1 MISIF
6 LPYIHSV
13 FTISFANSLSIY
25 YESIILSMNSLS
37 IIKCYKSLAI
47 LISLWSKYVHLNSI
61 QYHFTIFIT
70 NSISLLRIHLDFDI
84 ICANRELTVLIVKSL
99 LIHCDYR
106 QFVLISIQT
115 HYFHGSF
122 TLNSLFL
129 SSWHFRYRELLWI
142 LYVYR

>member
-47 LISLWSKYVHLNSI
+47 LISLWSKYVHVNWI
-61 QYHFTIFIT
+61 QYQSTIFIT
-70 NSISLLRIHLDFDI
+70 NSLSLLRIHLDFDI
-84 ICANRELTVLIVKSL
+84 ICANREFTVLIVKSL

-115 HYFHGSF
+115 HYFYGSF